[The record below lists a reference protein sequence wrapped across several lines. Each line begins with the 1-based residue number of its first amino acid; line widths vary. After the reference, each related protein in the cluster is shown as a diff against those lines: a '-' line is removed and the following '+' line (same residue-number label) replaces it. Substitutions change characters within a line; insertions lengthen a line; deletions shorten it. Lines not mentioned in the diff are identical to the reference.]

1 VEWAGTRTSQTLL
14 IRYRGGK
21 GGTGQQGER
30 GEDGKHEIPRTNDQ
44 SWKVRGKPSTKGMPG
59 GNGAAGGDGGAPSSF
74 GRSHILATEGKI
86 RVTPQQVE
94 VSLSFGLGTDG
105 FGVAGK

>member
-1 VEWAGTRTSQTLL
+1 MVKAVRDNRVDAERTA
-14 IRYRGGK
+14 
-21 GGTGQQGER
+21 
-30 GEDGKHEIPRTNDQ
+30 KHEIPGTNDQ

-86 RVTPQQVE
+86 RVTPYKVE
-94 VSLSFGLGTDG
+94 VLLSFGLRTDG
-105 FGVAGK
+105 FGVAGDGVAGK